1 MATAVVLCS
10 ACGKKDASVNDAT
23 QAAQAS
29 STEAENLYKE
39 GSQYVGEEDYESA
52 IIKNHFL
59 ILIPHFLPEYFVIEQ
74 NFIRFAVCFL
84 SG

>member
-1 MATAVVLCS
+1 MRKWFLIMATAVVLCS
-10 ACGKKDASVNDAT
+10 ACGKKDASVNDVT

-52 IIKNHFL
+52 IESLLKC
-59 ILIPHFLPEYFVIEQ
+59 IELDPDYSKAFQ
-74 NFIRFAVCFL
+74 SL
-84 SG
+84 YWE